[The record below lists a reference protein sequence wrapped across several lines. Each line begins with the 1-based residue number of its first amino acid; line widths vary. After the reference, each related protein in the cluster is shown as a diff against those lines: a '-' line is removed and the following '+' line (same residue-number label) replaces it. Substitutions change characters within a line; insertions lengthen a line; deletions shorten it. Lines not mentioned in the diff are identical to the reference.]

1 MEIGTGREGGES
13 CQLTAMATSHAYV
26 ILTQPQRRRISLL
39 DFKAGIVAGEA
50 VGLPSA
56 TRFLGSGLGMT
67 VLEEP
72 GYS

>member
-1 MEIGTGREGGES
+1 
-13 CQLTAMATSHAYV
+13 
-26 ILTQPQRRRISLL
+26 LL

-67 VLEEP
+67 IVEEP